1 MESRCVRDG
10 KGLEMNAMEK
20 NLRAEVDR
28 IEGQWVVLLLAGHEV
43 SIPRG
48 ALPDAVREG
57 SQVELSIAVS
67 EPDEGVQRR
76 ISELQNK
83 LNSSEEE
90 DFSF

>member
-1 MESRCVRDG
+1 MST
-10 KGLEMNAMEK
+10 LEK
-20 NLRAEVDR
+20 KISTEVDR
-28 IEGQWVVLLLAGHEV
+28 LEGQWVVLLLAGHEV

-48 ALPDAVREG
+48 AFPDAVREG

-67 EPDEGVQRR
+67 EPEEAVQRR